1 MKKTL
6 VLLSVLTAM
15 LLSVTACGGDSN
27 STAETEAPTTQ
38 ATEAPEEVTTE
49 APTEAETEP
58 PTNAPFAE
66 ADPNA
71 VTFDDGNFDF
81 ASIVCD
87 DDGSADGTLSVEVVD
102 GNSMLKYTD
111 TKTTAENLGTL
122 VQKISIDVSKLLTPE
137 QYAEVSSISFD
148 ILGTAEAD
156 LLVGETGENLKVPG
170 WIGGGGG
177 SVTMDDKWYGFADYS
192 ASEINEYVLER
203 SDAYRVNFKFLLA
216 SGGKRWDAAMEAPNF
231 LIMRWGIQNL
241 SNTYIDNITF
251 YDADGNSLPLS
262 GYGVSDDE
270 GEPAEGETAAEGE
283 NPEETAAEETSAETT
298 AEESVTEGET
308 AEAAE

>member
-15 LLSVTACGGDSN
+15 LLSVTACGGESN

-38 ATEAPEEVTTE
+38 ATEAPEEVTE

-87 DDGSADGTLSVEVVD
+87 DDGSADGTLSIEVVD

-137 QYAEVSSISFD
+137 QYAEVSSIGFD
-148 ILGTAEAD
+148 ILAKAEGD
-156 LLVGETGENLKVPG
+156 LLVGESGENLKVPG

-192 ASEINEYVLER
+192 ASEINEYNLER

-241 SNTYIDNITF
+241 SSTYIDNITF

-262 GYGVSDDE
+262 GYGVSD
-270 GEPAEGETAAEGE
+270 AEGETAAEGE
-283 NPEETAAEETSAETT
+283 TPEETAAEETSAETA
-298 AEESVTEGET
+298 AEESAAEGET

>member
-15 LLSVTACGGDSN
+15 LLSVTGCGGESN

-38 ATEAPEEVTTE
+38 ATEAPEEVTE

-137 QYAEVSSISFD
+137 QYAEVSSIGFD
-148 ILGTAEAD
+148 ILAKAEGD
-156 LLVGETGENLKVPG
+156 LLVGESGENLRVPG

-177 SVTMDDKWYGFADYS
+177 SVTMDEKWYGFADYS
-192 ASEINEYVLER
+192 ASEINEYNLER

-216 SGGKRWDAAMEAPNF
+216 SGGKRWDAAMENPNF

-241 SNTYIDNITF
+241 SSTYIDNITF
-251 YDADGNSLPLS
+251 YDTDGNSMPLS
-262 GYGVSDDE
+262 GYGAS
-270 GEPAEGETAAEGE
+270 EPAEDGESAA
-283 NPEETAAEETSAETT
+283 
-298 AEESVTEGET
+298 EGET